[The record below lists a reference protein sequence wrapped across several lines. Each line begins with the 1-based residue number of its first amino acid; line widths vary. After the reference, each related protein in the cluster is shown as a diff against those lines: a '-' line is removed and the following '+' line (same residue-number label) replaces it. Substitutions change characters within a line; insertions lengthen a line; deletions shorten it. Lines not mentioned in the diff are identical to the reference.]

1 MSPLVSNQA
10 KAVKTGMP
18 IPSMTTWQGNHNLEC
33 SGTRGSAAHDIAA
46 DDDGPC
52 VRRCLR
58 GDTDA
63 YATLV
68 VRHEGRVRA
77 IAARILGAQATRDDI
92 DDLSQDIFVQA
103 WRALPRFRA
112 DAKFST
118 WLHRLAT
125 NIAIKQWHKRKRG
138 AWLSATPDLPEPVQ
152 AGLRDDAP
160 GPSTV
165 AQTRAQGHALRAAI
179 DALPEKQR
187 TVVLL
192 HYFEDYACEEV
203 AQMVGCSVGTVWSRL
218 HYACRKLRGT
228 LAWLGEE

>member
-1 MSPLVSNQA
+1 
-10 KAVKTGMP
+10 
-18 IPSMTTWQGNHNLEC
+18 MTTRQWNHAEEH
-33 SGTRGSAAHDIAA
+33 SPARPAPAQDDAA
-46 DDDGPC
+46 DSDGPL
-52 VRRCLR
+52 VRRCAQ
-58 GDTDA
+58 GDTHA
-63 YATLV
+63 YELLV
-68 VRHEGRVRA
+68 ARHEARVRA
-77 IAARILGAQATRDDI
+77 IAARILGAQASRDDI
-92 DDLSQDIFVQA
+92 DDLAQDIFVQA

-125 NIAIKQWHKRKRG
+125 NMAIKQWHKCRRA
-138 AWLSATPDLPEPVQ
+138 AWLSGWEGLSEP
-152 AGLRDDAP
+152 ARANLRDNSP
-160 GPSTV
+160 GPGMQ

-203 AQMVGCSVGTVWSRL
+203 ALMVGCSVGTVWSRL

-228 LAWLGEE
+228 LAWLGEEGGD

>member
-1 MSPLVSNQA
+1 
-10 KAVKTGMP
+10 
-18 IPSMTTWQGNHNLEC
+18 MTTRQWNHNAE
-33 SGTRGSAAHDIAA
+33 RAPVRPAPPPADVA
-46 DDDGPC
+46 DDDGPL
-52 VRRCLR
+52 VRRCQC
-58 GDTDA
+58 GETDA
-63 YATLV
+63 YALLV
-68 VRHEGRVRA
+68 ARHEARVRA

-92 DDLSQDIFVQA
+92 DDLAQDIFVQA

-125 NIAIKQWHKRKRG
+125 NMAIKQWHKRKRG
-138 AWLSATPDLPEPVQ
+138 AWLSAADDLPAPLR

-160 GPSTV
+160 GPV
-165 AQTRAQGHALRAAI
+165 MQAQTRAQSQALRAAI

-192 HYFEDYACEEV
+192 HYFEEYACDEV
-203 AQMVGCSVGTVWSRL
+203 AQMVGCSLGTVWSRL

-228 LAWLGEE
+228 VAWLGEDAGLAG

>member
-1 MSPLVSNQA
+1 MTARQWSH
-10 KAVKTGMP
+10 TGERAP
-18 IPSMTTWQGNHNLEC
+18 ARPAPAPDE
-33 SGTRGSAAHDIAA
+33 AA
-46 DDDGPC
+46 DNDGSLVC
-52 VRRCLR
+52 RCAQ

-63 YATLV
+63 YGLLV
-68 VRHEGRVRA
+68 ARHETRVRA
-77 IAARILGAQATRDDI
+77 IAARILGAGATRDDI
-92 DDLSQDIFVQA
+92 DDLAQDIFVQA

-125 NIAIKQWHKRKRG
+125 NMAIKQWHRRKRG
-138 AWLSATPDLPEPVQ
+138 AWQSGWEDLPESVR

-160 GPSTV
+160 SPV
-165 AQTRAQGHALRAAI
+165 LQAQTRAQDMALRAAI

-192 HYFEDYACEEV
+192 HYFEDYACDEV

-228 LAWLGEE
+228 LAWLGEEG

>member
-1 MSPLVSNQA
+1 
-10 KAVKTGMP
+10 
-18 IPSMTTWQGNHNLEC
+18 MTTRQWNHEGKRA
-33 SGTRGSAAHDIAA
+33 SGRPASALHNAA
-46 DDDGPC
+46 DDDGPL
-52 VRRCLR
+52 VRRCVR

-63 YATLV
+63 YGLLV
-68 VRHEGRVRA
+68 ARHEARVRA

-92 DDLSQDIFVQA
+92 EDLAQDIFVQA

-112 DAKFST
+112 DAQFST

-125 NIAIKQWHKRKRG
+125 NMAIKQWHRRKRG
-138 AWLSATPDLPEPVQ
+138 AWLTASEDLPEPVR
-152 AGLRDDAP
+152 AGLRDDGP
-160 GPSTV
+160 GPALQ

-192 HYFEDYACEEV
+192 HYFEEYACEEV
-203 AQMVGCSVGTVWSRL
+203 ALMVGCSVGTVWSRL

-228 LAWLGEE
+228 LAWLGEEGGDENAA